1 MSNHLLNLCA
11 SYAEICSGVEY
22 FRLFVEHSSDACC
35 HCETDIGVDIDLANG
50 ELSGMTEFFFRNTY
64 CVRELSA
71 EGVDFLNIFLRNG
84 GCAVKNDRES
94 GESLAYFFENVETER
109 RGNEDTVSVS
119 CALSGCELVCAVGCA
134 DGNSEGVNAGSANEV
149 FNLFGLCVGRMFCA
163 YLVFNACKNAELAFC
178 NLLRRERERIQQPS
192 L

>member
-1 MSNHLLNLCA
+1 
-11 SYAEICSGVEY
+11 
-22 FRLFVEHSSDACC
+22 
-35 HCETDIGVDIDLANG
+35 
-50 ELSGMTEFFFRNTY
+50 MTELFFRNTN

-84 GCAVKNDRES
+84 GCAVKNYGES

-109 RGNEDTVSVS
+109 RGNEDTVCIS

-134 DGNSEGVNAGSANEV
+134 DGNSEGVDAGSANEV

-163 YLVFNACKNAELAFC
+163 YLVFNACKNAELAFYNYAVSVSVFN
-178 NLLRRERERIQQPS
+178 NLLCESDVVLISMMRAVYHNGREAAVDARLADFKVCAVVEVECEVDTAVFELQGKPA
-192 L
+192 

>member
-1 MSNHLLNLCA
+1 MPAVIARRISESILILQT
-11 SYAEICSGVEY
+11 EQ
-22 FRLFVEHSSDACC
+22 
-35 HCETDIGVDIDLANG
+35 
-50 ELSGMTEFFFRNTY
+50 LSCMTEFFFRNTY

-119 CALSGCELVCAVGCA
+119 CALSGW
-134 DGNSEGVNAGSANEV
+134 
-149 FNLFGLCVGRMFCA
+149 
-163 YLVFNACKNAELAFC
+163 
-178 NLLRRERERIQQPS
+178 
-192 L
+192 